1 MKMNK
6 SGAVAIVV
14 TLSGI
19 AVARPEL
26 NAFINKPANSIPEL
40 IAQIKAD
47 KQVADRFMRHF
58 SMTKQEV
65 VEFVS
70 SLRLGTIS
78 KSGYYT
84 IYSAPENGIL
94 KAHVSFFKKGTPAF
108 VDSDGNA
115 VLRVKCANPFVVGKA
130 PGITAKANIQDTITT
145 ANEMSITAGI
155 LSAPNSEIESAPNSE
170 IEASFPAV
178 PEISEDLTD
187 GSLALGVVPTPPVTS
202 SSGFLGSLLGVGGA
216 VSVMNKPPE
225 PDPVPEPTSMVAL
238 SLGALA
244 LLRKKKKTA

>member
-6 SGAVAIVV
+6 LGAVAMVI

-84 IYSAPENGIL
+84 IYSAPDNGIL

-155 LSAPNSEIESAPNSE
+155 VSAPNSE
-170 IEASFPAV
+170 IEASIPAV

-244 LLRKKKKTA
+244 LLRKKKNTA

>member
-1 MKMNK
+1 MNK
-6 SGAVAIVV
+6 LGAVAMVI

-84 IYSAPENGIL
+84 IYSAPDNGIL

-155 LSAPNSEIESAPNSE
+155 VSAPNSE
-170 IEASFPAV
+170 IEASIPAV

>member
-6 SGAVAIVV
+6 LGAVAMVV

-84 IYSAPENGIL
+84 IYSAPDNGIL

-145 ANEMSITAGI
+145 ANEMAITAGI
-155 LSAPNSEIESAPNSE
+155 VSAPNSE
-170 IEASFPAV
+170 IEASIPAV

-216 VSVMNKPPE
+216 VSIMNKPPE

>member
-1 MKMNK
+1 MNK
-6 SGAVAIVV
+6 LGAVAMVV

-84 IYSAPENGIL
+84 IYSAPDNGIL

-155 LSAPNSEIESAPNSE
+155 VSAPNSE
-170 IEASFPAV
+170 IEASIPAV

-244 LLRKKKKTA
+244 FLRKKKKTA

>member
-6 SGAVAIVV
+6 LGAVAMVV

-84 IYSAPENGIL
+84 IYSAPDNGIL

-108 VDSDGNA
+108 VDSDGNT

-155 LSAPNSEIESAPNSE
+155 VSAPNSE
-170 IEASFPAV
+170 IEASIPAV

-244 LLRKKKKTA
+244 LLRKKKQTA

>member
-6 SGAVAIVV
+6 LGAVAMVV

-84 IYSAPENGIL
+84 IYSAPDNGIL

-155 LSAPNSEIESAPNSE
+155 VSAPDSE
-170 IEASFPAV
+170 IEASIPAV

>member
-155 LSAPNSEIESAPNSE
+155 VSAPNSE
-170 IEASFPAV
+170 IEASIPAV

>member
-1 MKMNK
+1 MNK
-6 SGAVAIVV
+6 LGAVAMVV

-84 IYSAPENGIL
+84 IYSAPDNGIL

-108 VDSDGNA
+108 VDSDGNT

-155 LSAPNSEIESAPNSE
+155 VSAPNSE
-170 IEASFPAV
+170 IEASIPAV

-244 LLRKKKKTA
+244 LLRKKKQTA

>member
-6 SGAVAIVV
+6 LGAVAMVV

-84 IYSAPENGIL
+84 IYSAPDNGIL

-145 ANEMSITAGI
+145 ANEVSITAGI
-155 LSAPNSEIESAPNSE
+155 VSAPNSE
-170 IEASFPAV
+170 IEASIPAV

>member
-1 MKMNK
+1 MNK
-6 SGAVAIVV
+6 LGAVAMVI

-84 IYSAPENGIL
+84 IYSAPDNGIL

-155 LSAPNSEIESAPNSE
+155 VSAPDSE
-170 IEASFPAV
+170 IEASIPAV

-187 GSLALGVVPTPPVTS
+187 GSLALGVVPTPPVIS

>member
-6 SGAVAIVV
+6 LGAVAMVI

-84 IYSAPENGIL
+84 IYSAPDNGIL

-155 LSAPNSEIESAPNSE
+155 VSAPNSE
-170 IEASFPAV
+170 IEASIPAG

-244 LLRKKKKTA
+244 LLRKKKNTA

>member
-6 SGAVAIVV
+6 LGAVAMVI

-84 IYSAPENGIL
+84 IYSAPDNGIL

-155 LSAPNSEIESAPNSE
+155 VSAPNSE
-170 IEASFPAV
+170 IEASIPAV

-216 VSVMNKPPE
+216 VSIMNKPPE

>member
-1 MKMNK
+1 MNK
-6 SGAVAIVV
+6 LGAVATVV

-84 IYSAPENGIL
+84 IYSAPDNGIL

-155 LSAPNSEIESAPNSE
+155 VSAPNSE
-170 IEASFPAV
+170 IEASIPAG

>member
-1 MKMNK
+1 MNK
-6 SGAVAIVV
+6 LGAVVMVV

-84 IYSAPENGIL
+84 IYSAPDNGIL

-155 LSAPNSEIESAPNSE
+155 VSAPNSD
-170 IEASFPAV
+170 IEASIPAV

>member
-6 SGAVAIVV
+6 LGAVAMVI

-84 IYSAPENGIL
+84 IYSAPDNGIL

-155 LSAPNSEIESAPNSE
+155 VSAPNSE
-170 IEASFPAV
+170 IEASIPAV

>member
-1 MKMNK
+1 MNK
-6 SGAVAIVV
+6 LGAVAMVV

-84 IYSAPENGIL
+84 IYSAPDNGIL

-145 ANEMSITAGI
+145 ANEMAITAGI
-155 LSAPNSEIESAPNSE
+155 VSAPNSE
-170 IEASFPAV
+170 IEASIPAV

-216 VSVMNKPPE
+216 VSIMNKPPE

>member
-1 MKMNK
+1 MNK

-155 LSAPNSEIESAPNSE
+155 VSAPDSE
-170 IEASFPAV
+170 IEASIPAV

>member
-6 SGAVAIVV
+6 LGVVAMVV
-14 TLSGI
+14 TISGI

-84 IYSAPENGIL
+84 IYSAPDNGIL

-155 LSAPNSEIESAPNSE
+155 VSAPDSE
-170 IEASFPAV
+170 IEASIPAV

-244 LLRKKKKTA
+244 LLRKKKNTA

>member
-6 SGAVAIVV
+6 LGAVATVV

-65 VEFVS
+65 VEYVS

-84 IYSAPENGIL
+84 IYSAPDNGIL

-155 LSAPNSEIESAPNSE
+155 VSAPNSE
-170 IEASFPAV
+170 IEASIPAV

-202 SSGFLGSLLGVGGA
+202 SSGFLGSLIGVGGA

>member
-1 MKMNK
+1 MNK
-6 SGAVAIVV
+6 LGAVATVV

-84 IYSAPENGIL
+84 IYSAPDNGIL

-155 LSAPNSEIESAPNSE
+155 VSAPNSE
-170 IEASFPAV
+170 IEASIPAV

>member
-1 MKMNK
+1 MNK
-6 SGAVAIVV
+6 LGAVAMVV

-155 LSAPNSEIESAPNSE
+155 VSAPNSE
-170 IEASFPAV
+170 IEASIPAV

>member
-6 SGAVAIVV
+6 LGAVAMVV

-155 LSAPNSEIESAPNSE
+155 VSAPDSE
-170 IEASFPAV
+170 IEASIPAV

>member
-84 IYSAPENGIL
+84 IYSAPDNGIL

-155 LSAPNSEIESAPNSE
+155 VSAPNSE
-170 IEASFPAV
+170 IEASIPAV

>member
-130 PGITAKANIQDTITT
+130 PGITAKANIQDTSTT

-155 LSAPNSEIESAPNSE
+155 VSAPNSE
-170 IEASFPAV
+170 IEASIPAV

>member
-6 SGAVAIVV
+6 LGAVATVV

-84 IYSAPENGIL
+84 IYSAPDNGIL

-108 VDSDGNA
+108 VDSDGNT

-155 LSAPNSEIESAPNSE
+155 VSAPNSE
-170 IEASFPAV
+170 IEASIPAV

-202 SSGFLGSLLGVGGA
+202 SSGFLGSLLGIGGA

-244 LLRKKKKTA
+244 LLRKKKQTA

>member
-6 SGAVAIVV
+6 LGAVAMVI

-84 IYSAPENGIL
+84 IYSAPDNGIL

-155 LSAPNSEIESAPNSE
+155 VSAPDSE
-170 IEASFPAV
+170 IEASIPAV

-216 VSVMNKPPE
+216 VSIMNKPPE

>member
-6 SGAVAIVV
+6 LGAVATVV

-84 IYSAPENGIL
+84 IYSAPDNGIL

-155 LSAPNSEIESAPNSE
+155 VSAPNSE
-170 IEASFPAV
+170 IEASIPAV

-202 SSGFLGSLLGVGGA
+202 SSGFLGSLIGVGGA

>member
-84 IYSAPENGIL
+84 IYSAPDNGIL

-155 LSAPNSEIESAPNSE
+155 VSAPDSE
-170 IEASFPAV
+170 IEASIPAV

>member
-6 SGAVAIVV
+6 LGAVATVV

-84 IYSAPENGIL
+84 IYSAPDNGIL

-155 LSAPNSEIESAPNSE
+155 VSAPNSE
-170 IEASFPAV
+170 IEASIPAV

-216 VSVMNKPPE
+216 VSIMNKPPE

>member
-1 MKMNK
+1 MNK
-6 SGAVAIVV
+6 LGAVAMVV

-84 IYSAPENGIL
+84 IYSAPDNGIL

-145 ANEMSITAGI
+145 ANEMAITAGI
-155 LSAPNSEIESAPNSE
+155 VSAPNSE
-170 IEASFPAV
+170 IEASIPAV

>member
-6 SGAVAIVV
+6 LGAVAMVV

-155 LSAPNSEIESAPNSE
+155 VSAPNSE
-170 IEASFPAV
+170 IEASIPAV

>member
-1 MKMNK
+1 MNK
-6 SGAVAIVV
+6 LGAVAMVV

-84 IYSAPENGIL
+84 IYSAPDNGIL

-155 LSAPNSEIESAPNSE
+155 VSAPDSE
-170 IEASFPAV
+170 IEASIPAV

-244 LLRKKKKTA
+244 LLRKKKNTA

>member
-6 SGAVAIVV
+6 LGAVAMVV

-65 VEFVS
+65 VEYVS

-84 IYSAPENGIL
+84 IYSAPDNGIL

-155 LSAPNSEIESAPNSE
+155 VSAPNSE
-170 IEASFPAV
+170 IEASIPAV

-187 GSLALGVVPTPPVTS
+187 GSLALGVVPTPPVTR

-216 VSVMNKPPE
+216 VSIMNKPPE

>member
-6 SGAVAIVV
+6 LGAVAMVV

-84 IYSAPENGIL
+84 IYSAPDNGIL

-145 ANEMSITAGI
+145 ANEMAITAGI
-155 LSAPNSEIESAPNSE
+155 VSAPNSE
-170 IEASFPAV
+170 IEASIPAV

>member
-6 SGAVAIVV
+6 LGAVATVV

-94 KAHVSFFKKGTPAF
+94 KAHVSFFKKGTPVF

-155 LSAPNSEIESAPNSE
+155 VSAPNSE
-170 IEASFPAV
+170 IEASIPAV

>member
-130 PGITAKANIQDTITT
+130 PGITAKANIQDTSTT

-155 LSAPNSEIESAPNSE
+155 VSAPNSE
-170 IEASFPAV
+170 IEASIPAV

-202 SSGFLGSLLGVGGA
+202 SSGFLGSLLGVGGSIA
-216 VSVMNKPPE
+216 LGTRKPPE

>member
-6 SGAVAIVV
+6 LGAVAMVV

-84 IYSAPENGIL
+84 IYSAPDNGIL

-155 LSAPNSEIESAPNSE
+155 VSAPDSE
-170 IEASFPAV
+170 IEASIPAV

-244 LLRKKKKTA
+244 LLRKKKNTA

>member
-6 SGAVAIVV
+6 LGAVAMVV

-84 IYSAPENGIL
+84 IYSAPDNGIL

-155 LSAPNSEIESAPNSE
+155 VSAPNSE
-170 IEASFPAV
+170 IEASIPAV

-244 LLRKKKKTA
+244 LLRTKKKTA

>member
-6 SGAVAIVV
+6 LGAVAMVI

-84 IYSAPENGIL
+84 IYSAPDNGIL

-155 LSAPNSEIESAPNSE
+155 VSAPNSE
-170 IEASFPAV
+170 IEASIPAV

-202 SSGFLGSLLGVGGA
+202 SSGFLGSLIGVGGA